1 MMTSKLRFWIW
12 PLLALGALLVR
23 TYVTINWPMSLH
35 PALVHDDGLFMRLAS
50 EMVAGNWLGSFD
62 QYTLMKGPGYPVF
75 LATASVTGLPLS
87 ILHGAFQTL
96 GIALSAY
103 VIARLSGQTALGWFS
118 FVFLMLMPQPFSAE
132 VHRVVRDQIY
142 WSQCLIILAAFGFGI
157 LSTDLKKRGMIFWGG
172 LGGGVLSWAWLT
184 REEGLWLVPGI
195 LVLLFLGSWRAY
207 RLEHSFV
214 RPLTVCLAA
223 IVSFSIPMMSL
234 MALNKVYYGS
244 FVGVDFKEHNFKAA
258 LGALQRIDD
267 GRSVDYVP
275 VSTTARQLA
284 AGISPTFAPLEQSLR
299 LGGPLEGWMVFGCA
313 FYPQTCGDYGG
324 GWFLW
329 AFRDAA
335 ALNGFYSSPAKAE
348 EGFSKIAAEIEAACK
363 DGRISCKSGLFDF
376 LPPMSPAQL
385 LSIPQKVVRAW
396 GLIITANASPGI
408 LAPPTPATGKF
419 AYYWAFLNFPVAVLP
434 PPESPPETQILGWFY
449 AGDGLWPTFYVED
462 AKGGRTIVNVTR
474 ADSPDLEAFF
484 GSAGAGFN
492 RFSAALPCS
501 VDCKLVAALP
511 VDQFRV
517 EIENNANAL
526 LDGKPAL
533 WIDAVQSVH
542 RDGVDSIL
550 AELNAAKS
558 QTAWVPTSV
567 LTVLSQIYHWLFP
580 AFVVLGVV
588 AFVLSFR
595 LRTESQ
601 EVSALLIVAAAAYV
615 LAATRAV
622 ILAIID
628 ASWFP
633 AFFLLYA
640 LPGIFSIA
648 LASAVSIAA
657 AALVVPWLQRPLKMT
672 GLLRTA
678 PSSE

>member
-1 MMTSKLRFWIW
+1 M
-12 PLLALGALLVR
+12 
-23 TYVTINWPMSLH
+23 TINWPLSIH

-50 EMVAGNWLGSFD
+50 EIVAGNWLGSFD

-75 LATASVTGLPLS
+75 LATASVSGLPVSL
-87 ILHGAFQTL
+87 LHGALQTV

-103 VIARLSGQTALGWFS
+103 VIGRLSRQAALGWFS

-142 WSQCLIILAAFGFGI
+142 WSQCLIVLAAFGFGI
-157 LSTDLKKRGMIFWGG
+157 LSADLKKKGMIFWGG

-184 REEGLWLVPGI
+184 REEGLWLIPGI
-195 LVLLFLGSWRAY
+195 LVVLFLGSWRAY
-207 RLEHSFV
+207 RLEHSLV
-214 RPLTVCLAA
+214 RPLTVFLAA
-223 IVSFSIPMMSL
+223 VASFSIPLMSY
-234 MALNKVYYGS
+234 MALNKLYYGS
-244 FVGVDFKEHNFKAA
+244 FVSVDFKERNFKAA
-258 LGALQRIDD
+258 LGALQRVDD
-267 GRSVDYVP
+267 GSSVDYLP
-275 VSTTARQLA
+275 ASTTARQLA
-284 AGISPTFAPLEQSLR
+284 AKVSPAFAPLEKSLR
-299 LGGPLEGWMVFGCA
+299 HGGPLEGWMVFGCS

-335 ALNGFYSSPAKAE
+335 ALNGFYSSPASAQ
-348 EGFSKIAAEIEAACK
+348 EGFSKIATEIEAACK

-376 LPPMSPAQL
+376 LPPMSPTQL
-385 LSIPQKVVRAW
+385 LSLPQKVIKAW
-396 GLIITANASPGI
+396 QLIVTTSASPGI

-419 AYYWAFLNFPVAVLP
+419 AYYWAFLNFPIAVLP
-434 PPESPPETQILGWFY
+434 PPESPPAAQIHGWFY
-449 AGDGLWPTFYVED
+449 AGDGIWPEFYVED
-462 AKGGRTIVNVTR
+462 TKGSRTTVNVTR
-474 ADSPDLEAFF
+474 AGSPDLETFF
-484 GSAGAGFN
+484 GSSGAGFN

-501 VDCKLVAALP
+501 TDCNLIAALP
-511 VDQFRV
+511 GVDQFRV
-517 EIENNANAL
+517 EIKNSANAL

-533 WIDAVQSVH
+533 WIDAVQLPH

-558 QTAWVPTSV
+558 QTAWVPTFV
-567 LTVLSQIYHWLFP
+567 LTILSQIYHWLFP
-580 AFVVLGVV
+580 VYLALGAV
-588 AFVLSFR
+588 AFVLAFR
-595 LRTESQ
+595 LRTECR

-622 ILAIID
+622 ILALID

-633 AFFLLYA
+633 AFYLLYA

-672 GLLRTA
+672 GLLRGA
-678 PSSE
+678 PGRE